1 MIQLLLFS
9 PWQRRINV
17 LSFEYE
23 KTFSIPLIRDKQ
35 HLRDICV
42 AKQHLSR
49 QDSVQSPVPG
59 LSPVPFAPIY
69 HNMLQYN
76 IDLNGKTILFTIKY
90 ADTTPLEQ
98 DFGFKP
104 STPLREG
111 LRKSAEWFK
120 AYNESKQL

>member
-17 LSFEYE
+17 LSFEYWE
-23 KTFSIPLIRDKQ
+23 TFSIPLIRDKQ
-35 HLRDICV
+35 HHCDICV
-42 AKQHLSR
+42 AKQYLSR
-49 QDSVQSPVPG
+49 QDSVQSPVPF
-59 LSPVPFAPIY
+59 VPIY
-69 HNMLQYN
+69 HNMLQYY
-76 IDLNGKTILFTIKY
+76 IDLNGKTILVTIKY

-104 STPLREG
+104 STPLWEG

-120 AYNESKQL
+120 AYNESKQR

>member
-1 MIQLLLFS
+1 MIQTNS
-9 PWQRRINV
+9 YYCSNPKV
-17 LSFEYE
+17 LTFEYWE
-23 KTFSIPLIRDKQ
+23 TFSIPLIRDKQ

-49 QDSVQSPVPG
+49 QDCD
-59 LSPVPFAPIY
+59 LSPVPFAPID
-69 HNMLQYN
+69 HNMLQYY
-76 IDLNGKTILFTIKY
+76 IDLHGKPILVTIKY

-120 AYNESKQL
+120 AYNESKQR

>member
-17 LSFEYE
+17 LSFEYWE
-23 KTFSIPLIRDKQ
+23 TFSIPLIRDKQ
-35 HLRDICV
+35 HHCDICV
-42 AKQHLSR
+42 AKQYLSR
-49 QDSVQSPVPG
+49 QDSD
-59 LSPVPFAPIY
+59 LSLVPFASIY
-69 HNMLQYN
+69 HNMLQYY
-76 IDLNGKTILFTIKY
+76 IDLNGKTILVTIKY
-90 ADTTPLEQ
+90 TDTTPLEQ

-104 STPLREG
+104 STPIREG

>member
-17 LSFEYE
+17 LTFEYWE
-23 KTFSIPLIRDKQ
+23 TFSIPLIRDKQ
-35 HLRDICV
+35 HHCDICV
-42 AKQHLSR
+42 AKQYLSR
-49 QDSVQSPVPG
+49 QDSD
-59 LSPVPFAPIY
+59 LFPVPFAPIY
-69 HNMLQYN
+69 HNMLQYY
-76 IDLNGKTILFTIKY
+76 IDLNGKTILVTIKY